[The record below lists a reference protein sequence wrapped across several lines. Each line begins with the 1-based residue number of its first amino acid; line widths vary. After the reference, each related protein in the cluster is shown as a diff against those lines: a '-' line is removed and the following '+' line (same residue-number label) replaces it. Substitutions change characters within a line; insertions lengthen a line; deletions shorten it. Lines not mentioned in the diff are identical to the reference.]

1 MKFRIF
7 LKCIFELFF
16 LRTPDGAEDVSKF
29 PVVFAILLEDY
40 GWTEEELG
48 KLASN
53 NLIRVLKQV
62 ESISEDLQSLQPH
75 QNWIPDSDF
84 EPNEVSCKSE
94 F

>member
-1 MKFRIF
+1 MMSSNAF
-7 LKCIFELFF
+7 LHLFS
-16 LRTPDGAEDVSKF
+16 RTPDGAEDVSKF

-53 NLIRVLKQV
+53 NLLRVLKEV
-62 ESISEDLQSLQPH
+62 ESISEDLQLSLQPH
-75 QNWIPDSDF
+75 QDWIPDSDLQ
-84 EPNEVSCKSE
+84 PNEVSCKSE